1 MPHPAHPSIQYP
13 THECAWSVFD
23 VLFQLTVAVLA
34 CLLFLASAI
43 PMPFNAAAL
52 PGGWHYNGDV
62 GRSRFCCCCIGCC
75 WVPGGWHYNGNV
87 GRFCFCSCCWVSRRV
102 ALQRRCR
109 IILLLLLSYSQR
121 MHFNEDVDWSGFYCC
136 CCCCY
141 LGTPLFFH
149 LFLTYHHLFRA
160 PNFAIAEHTWPG
172 LVNKEF
178 TFGGK

>member
-62 GRSRFCCCCIGCC
+62 GRSRFCCCCCGCC
-75 WVPGGWHYNGNV
+75 W
-87 GRFCFCSCCWVSRRV
+87 

-109 IILLLLLSYSQR
+109 TILLLFLSYSQR

-136 CCCCY
+136 CCCY
-141 LGTPLFFH
+141 LGTPLFFLLN
-149 LFLTYHHLFRA
+149 LFLTSHHLFRA